1 MLDLLIRNGLIFDGL
16 GSPPIRADIGI
27 QSGKIVEITTTIDTS
42 AREII
47 DATGLWVT
55 PGFIDIHTHYDLELE
70 IAPGLSE
77 SVRHGVTTVVIGNC
91 SLSATVGSPQVLAD
105 IFQRVETLA
114 PELINKW
121 LSQAMSWQT
130 PAEYWQHLH
139 DLPLGPNIAPLLGHS
154 ALRAHVMGLDRS
166 ITAEP
171 TPADLAAMQAIAQD
185 ALQAGFIGISIDMFP
200 WHMMS
205 GAWKGQTIP
214 SQHAKLPEYAMLAE
228 LCRQQDVVFQVTP
241 NLQRLS
247 SFVDIFRLSLGIWK
261 RPLRTTVLSA
271 LDAVHNRQLWRT
283 FSPILYL
290 LNQILGGNIRFQTIA
305 EPFTI
310 YGDGPLTPLFEEIA
324 SGVQLNSCD
333 SRSEREQL
341 WQSNGFRDR
350 FRQEWQSGW
359 RKSFHRQLDLMTI
372 VRCPETSWEG
382 LSFGAIAAL
391 TNQEPIDCFIDALQ
405 KYDTDIRWVAT
416 GANDRLKPRL
426 ELLKHPHIFPGFTDA
441 GAHVRSLGYY
451 DGALS
456 LLKQAVTT
464 GFLTPQAAIA
474 RVTGEPAQWW
484 RLDTGVLK
492 VGAKADLLL
501 LSPTGL
507 HQPISPQ
514 IEIADPLLD
523 GTPRMVKRGSDDIVA
538 AVYINGVQ
546 VIERGQ
552 VGDRLGKER
561 LGHVLSPQRLKSPEP
576 ISDRLPDHPFTDYW
590 DIFVLKH
597 QHPANI
603 ALHVVG
609 IIFFYGLLI
618 TTWQSGNWWLLL
630 GLPLTQ
636 FFGLIGHWLFESS
649 YINRQDALFS
659 WRASICLGKMLF
671 RLIAGQYGGDIRD
684 RQQTLKAYLAS
695 NPSHNET

>member
-1 MLDLLIRNGLIFDGL
+1 MLDLLICNGLVFDGL
-16 GSPPIRADIGI
+16 GSPPIQADIGI
-27 QSGKIVEITTTIDTS
+27 QLGKIVAIAPHINT
-42 AREII
+42 AAQKVI

-91 SLSATVGSPQVLAD
+91 SLSATVGSPQILAD

-121 LSQAMSWQT
+121 LNQAMSWQT

-154 ALRAHVMGLDRS
+154 ALRAYVMGLDRS
-166 ITAEP
+166 ITADP
-171 TPADLAAMQAIAQD
+171 TPADLVAMQEIAQA
-185 ALQAGFIGISIDMFP
+185 ALDAGFIGISIDMFP

-205 GAWKGQTIP
+205 GVWQGQTIP
-214 SQHAKLPEYAMLAE
+214 SQHAKLPEYAMLAD

-247 SFVDIFRLSLGIWK
+247 SFVDILRLSLGIWQ

-271 LDAVHNRQLWRT
+271 LDAVHNRQLWRV
-283 FSPILYL
+283 FSPILYF
-290 LNQILGGNIRFQTIA
+290 LNHILGGNIRFQTIA

-341 WQSNGFRDR
+341 WQSAGFRDR

-359 RKSFHRQLDLMTI
+359 RKSFHRQLDLMTV
-372 VRCPETSWEG
+372 VRCPETSWKG
-382 LSFGAIAAL
+382 LSFAAVAAL

-405 KYDTDIRWVAT
+405 EYDTDIRWVAT
-416 GANDRLKPRL
+416 GANDRLAPRL
-426 ELLKHPHIFPGFTDA
+426 ALLKHPHIFPGFTDA

-492 VGAKADLLL
+492 VGVKADLLL
-501 LSPTGL
+501 LSPDGL
-507 HQPISPQ
+507 QQPISPQ
-514 IEIADPLLD
+514 IEIADPILD
-523 GTPRMVKRGSDDIVA
+523 GTPRMVKRGSAEIVA
-538 AVYINGVQ
+538 AVYINGVR
-546 VIERGQ
+546 VVEKGEVGELLGQ
-552 VGDRLGKER
+552 KRLGT
-561 LGHVLSPQRLKSPEP
+561 VLSPQRLKSPEP
-576 ISDRLPDHPFTDYW
+576 ISDRIPNHPFTDYW

-609 IIFFYGLLI
+609 IVFFYGLLVAI
-618 TTWQSGNWWLLL
+618 WQSHNLWLLW
-630 GLPLTQ
+630 GIPLTQ
-636 FFGLIGHWLFESS
+636 FFGLIGHGIFESS
-649 YINRQDALFS
+649 YIDRQDALFS
-659 WRASICLGKMLF
+659 WRASFCLGKMLV
-671 RLIAGQYGGDIRD
+671 RLVQGRYLADIRD
-684 RQQTLKAYLAS
+684 RQQLLQDYLATTH
-695 NPSHNET
+695 PNEN